1 MTRRPSITMS
11 LAGRARARSASP
23 RSLRLSVHHAG
34 SLAAFITCLEESRG
48 GSSRHPASTLEPRRE
63 KARAWLSGRAQ
74 EIECFVTDIA
84 CDIHRGALDEVRA
97 ATAIDDYLLTLH
109 EGLARHLGERFPACC
124 RTSSAA
130 VTEAPTSPEDRV
142 TRRFLAKSG

>member
-1 MTRRPSITMS
+1 
-11 LAGRARARSASP
+11 
-23 RSLRLSVHHAG
+23 
-34 SLAAFITCLEESRG
+34 
-48 GSSRHPASTLEPRRE
+48 
-63 KARAWLSGRAQ
+63 
-74 EIECFVTDIA
+74 VTDIA

-142 TRRFLAKSG
+142 TRRFLAKSGLQRRAGVTVIPAEDLLQGLVTRADR